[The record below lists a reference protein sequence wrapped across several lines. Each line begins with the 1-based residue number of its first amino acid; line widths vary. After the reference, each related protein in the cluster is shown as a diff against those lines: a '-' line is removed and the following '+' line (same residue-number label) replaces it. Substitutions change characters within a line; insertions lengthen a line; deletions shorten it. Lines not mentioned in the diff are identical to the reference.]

1 MKLNSKENKVIYALL
16 KHCKNNII
24 DMTRVESKILSETGF
39 SNRTIPDA
47 ITSLVKKGLLIRT
60 QVRRVLFISPAYFMK
75 GDYKKIYSLAELV
88 QKKDK
93 FIMEQVEYY
102 EHSERIIQDENS
114 LQKIWDK
121 KREEQIDIEK
131 QMEKLTKIEKRS
143 AIRWKN

>member
-24 DMTRVESKILSETGF
+24 DMTRVEGKIISETGY

-47 ITSLVKKGLLIRT
+47 ITGLVKKGLLIRT

-88 QKKDK
+88 RKKDK
-93 FIMEQVEYY
+93 FIMEQVEHY
-102 EHSERIIQDENS
+102 EHLERTIYEENS
-114 LQKIWDK
+114 LEKIWD
-121 KREEQIDIEK
+121 
-131 QMEKLTKIEKRS
+131 
-143 AIRWKN
+143 